1 MPSGTSEIPE
11 EMPFHIFMFALVFLI
26 ALIALFVTYVS
37 WSAFR
42 THAPVSLGQ
51 LPVGVVWFG
60 ATGAVIASLFGIF
73 VHNKAWDP
81 SYNYWHYC

>member
-26 ALIALFVTYVS
+26 ALIALFVTYVC
-37 WSAFR
+37 WSSFR
-42 THAPVSLGQ
+42 THAPASLGQ